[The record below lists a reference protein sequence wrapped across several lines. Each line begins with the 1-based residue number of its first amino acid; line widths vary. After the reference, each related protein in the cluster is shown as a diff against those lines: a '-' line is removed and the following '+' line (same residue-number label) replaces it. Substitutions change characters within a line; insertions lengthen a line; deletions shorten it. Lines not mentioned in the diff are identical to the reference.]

1 MKIDK
6 NRLEIVKI
14 NEKFSTYFFII
25 KIQNGGHFGRQNY
38 YFTQFWRILSN
49 LTVFFLVDIYKS
61 ASDDYKEK
69 ANEEKIVLYGKE
81 EQCHNPCGFVN
92 DR

>member
-1 MKIDK
+1 M
-6 NRLEIVKI
+6 
-14 NEKFSTYFFII
+14 
-25 KIQNGGHFGRQNY
+25 
-38 YFTQFWRILSN
+38 
-49 LTVFFLVDIYKS
+49 DIYKS

-92 DR
+92 GKEKHPHHP

>member
-1 MKIDK
+1 M
-6 NRLEIVKI
+6 
-14 NEKFSTYFFII
+14 
-25 KIQNGGHFGRQNY
+25 
-38 YFTQFWRILSN
+38 
-49 LTVFFLVDIYKS
+49 DIYKS

-92 DR
+92 DIYIIYTTFLRQIEFSIFWITFDVCYS